1 MRMLLDHL
9 LKMESLETS
18 AEVAT
23 YAEGLYLHNKHFAN
37 YVDLCYNR
45 AWSSRWYRKKL
56 PTFKLDPVPYGY
68 NFSQL
73 EKTLVKFQ
81 KAGFTSETEGS
92 NLEDK
97 RAFNMLH
104 QVMESLSDV
113 EQKFLKQILGGK
125 LPYLALDKWK
135 QLRRM

>member
-9 LKMESLETS
+9 LEMEKLETS
-18 AEVAT
+18 EQVAT

-56 PTFKLDPVPYGY
+56 PKFKLEAVPYGY
-68 NFSQL
+68 NYSQL
-73 EKTLVKFQ
+73 EKALVKFQ

-97 RAFNMLH
+97 RAFNLLH
-104 QVMESLSDV
+104 QVFESVSDV
-113 EQKFLKQILGGK
+113 EQKFMKQILGGK
-125 LPYLALDKWK
+125 LPYLSLDKWK
-135 QLRRM
+135 ELRRM